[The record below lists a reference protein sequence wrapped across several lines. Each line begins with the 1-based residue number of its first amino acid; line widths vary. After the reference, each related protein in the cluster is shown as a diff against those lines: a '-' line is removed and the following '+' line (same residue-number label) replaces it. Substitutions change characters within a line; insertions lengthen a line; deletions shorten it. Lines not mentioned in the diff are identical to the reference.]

1 MLNGERMNSG
11 FKKKVSDQFERL
23 IGRINRED
31 VKRVLDRAMAKVQN
45 LLHSGVD
52 SVADLGRQIVLL
64 CNMLRDWWNG
74 FYEIPWAT
82 VAASTAALL
91 YFLNP
96 LDVIPDF
103 LPGIGLLDDALVI
116 AICFKMVQSDLRRYA
131 GIRNLDSKSYG
142 L

>member
-31 VKRVLDRAMAKVQN
+31 VKRVLDRAMAKVQG

-52 SVADLGRQIVLL
+52 SVADLGRQIALL

-116 AICFKMVQSDLRRYA
+116 AICFKMIQSDLRRYA
-131 GIRNLDSKSYG
+131 GIRNLDLKAYG

>member
-116 AICFKMVQSDLRRYA
+116 AICFKMIQSDLRRYA